1 MLIPKRPFADIY
13 FRKEL
18 EMKIT
23 NNCKPGLEQ
32 TLTLKKDSVII
43 TDKGYFKTQTFT
55 FHYTNIKKVNQRKGV
70 FYVFDVDNGLVGYE
84 EVNKNIPY
92 AHYNSLTICVLEGE
106 RTIYTWFL
114 DKIERKLGVYGTYI
128 KPLKESNKVL
138 SIDMTFFEESS
149 DIQSVQDWLDAHSE

>member
-1 MLIPKRPFADIY
+1 
-13 FRKEL
+13 
-18 EMKIT
+18 MKIT
-23 NNCKPGLEQ
+23 SNCKPGLEQ
-32 TLTLKKDSVII
+32 TLSLTEGKVSI
-43 TDKGYFKTQTFT
+43 TDKGYFKTQSFT

-128 KPLKESNKVL
+128 KPLKNGNKVIPL
-138 SIDMTFFEESS
+138 DMRFFEGST
-149 DIQSVQDWLDAHSE
+149 DIQAVQDWLEAHCTE

>member
-23 NNCKPGLEQ
+23 SNCIPGLEQ
-32 TLTLKKDSVII
+32 SLSLEEGKINI
-43 TDKGYFKTQTFT
+43 TDKGYFQTQTFT
-55 FHYTNIKKVNQRKGV
+55 FSYTNIKKVNQRKGI

-84 EVNKNIPY
+84 IVKNTPY
-92 AHYNSLTICVLEGE
+92 AYYNSLTIGVLEGE

-114 DKIERKLGVYGTYI
+114 DKIERKMGIYGTYI
-128 KPLKESNKVL
+128 KPLKDGNKVISL
-138 SIDMTFFEESS
+138 DMAFFEENS
-149 DIQSVQDWLDAHSE
+149 DIQSVQDWLEAHCTE